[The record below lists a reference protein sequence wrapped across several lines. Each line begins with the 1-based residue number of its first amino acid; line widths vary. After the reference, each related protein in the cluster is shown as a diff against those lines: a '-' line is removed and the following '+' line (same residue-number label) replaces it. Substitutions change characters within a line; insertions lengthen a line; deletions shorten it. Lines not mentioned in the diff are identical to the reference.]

1 MSDKMSD
8 KMTNE
13 MDERKFLMYYH
24 SSMRNLGLFISV
36 SMAILAVSRAY
47 RGKIKIYN
55 VGFIILT
62 LLFLFIAGYI
72 NFYMILSLQKM
83 DKQIK
88 TNDYH
93 VKELMIVPSFI
104 MMLILFVFI
113 FCVFTLF
120 REMSD

>member
-1 MSDKMSD
+1 MSD
-8 KMTNE
+8 E
-13 MDERKFLMYYH
+13 LDERKFLMYYH

-47 RGKIKIYN
+47 RGKIKLYN

-93 VKELMIVPSFI
+93 VRELMIVPSFI
-104 MMLILFVFI
+104 MMLICFVFV
-113 FCVFTLF
+113 FCIFTLF